1 MRAIFEAYVRNHSN
15 GFLGYMPIC
24 ACGKNGSILHYTL
37 NTTEIEGSHMIL
49 NDMGGKWRGYVAD
62 VTVSFPANGK
72 FNE

>member
-1 MRAIFEAYVRNHSN
+1 
-15 GFLGYMPIC
+15 
-24 ACGKNGSILHYTL
+24 
-37 NTTEIEGSHMIL
+37 MIL